1 VRALPILNA
10 IGCVFLIAFIFVQWN
25 AGQRLQDSL
34 HETRKNEITAR
45 NEKIDVEKRAFQLQA
60 DVDGLKASVDSLQ
73 EATETAEKALV
84 ERTAQA
90 DALNTGLTQ
99 AQEQFKQW
107 EEAIK
112 ARDAKITELNTAL
125 VATRKRLD
133 EAIAKLKEA
142 GAQ

>member
-1 VRALPILNA
+1 MRALPILNA
-10 IGCVFLIAFIFVQWN
+10 VGCVFLIGFIFVQWK
-25 AGQRLQDSL
+25 AGQKLQDAL
-34 HETRKNEITAR
+34 HESRKSEILVR
-45 NEKIDVEKRAFQLQA
+45 NEKVDLEKRTFQLQA

-73 EATETAEKALV
+73 EATETAEKALA

-90 DALNTGLTQ
+90 DALNTGLSQ

-112 ARDAKITELNTAL
+112 ARDAKIAELNTTL
-125 VATRKRLD
+125 VTARKRLD